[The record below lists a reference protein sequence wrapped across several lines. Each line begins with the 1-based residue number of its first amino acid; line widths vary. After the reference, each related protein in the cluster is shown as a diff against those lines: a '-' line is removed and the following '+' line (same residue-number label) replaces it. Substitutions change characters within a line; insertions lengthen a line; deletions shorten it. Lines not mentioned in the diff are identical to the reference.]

1 MFPNQLLFPSS
12 QSCFQVIFPSS
23 LLPSKLFNFGPER
36 SKSVLFRVPERCWA
50 VSLIVKMDGAHSQL
64 GWNFFSSSK
73 IFILFTIIQVLFIW
87 LSSASVIDASGKNLV
102 RKGRSQANLSKLMH
116 YLISSIS
123 IEYRDEKREITKMK
137 NENYE
142 KLRIFSW

>member
-12 QSCFQVIFPSS
+12 QSCFQVHYYHQNPLILDLSVVKASCFGYRSAVG
-23 LLPSKLFNFGPER
+23 LF
-36 SKSVLFRVPERCWA
+36 
-50 VSLIVKMDGAHSQL
+50 SLIVKMDGAHSQL
-64 GWNFFSSSK
+64 GWNLFSSSK